1 MRRVNIAER
10 IDQTKLESW
19 VCCVEFLMRKSNW
32 TPSIV
37 PRGHEATASEY
48 PNGGDVTV
56 VENWRPATF
65 TMRRLRAMDDRWL
78 ISFTT

>member
-37 PRGHEATASEY
+37 PRGHEATESEY

-65 TMRRLRAMDDRWL
+65 TMRRLRQWTIDG
-78 ISFTT
+78 